1 MRAISTLLFGITL
14 ASSVHA
20 QPDLSGFWS
29 PQVQRQDS
37 GDVAAG
43 KIPEGAVFIDDAG
56 AGELAEGN
64 FSGLGLTER
73 AKAEVR
79 DYDFASEFDR
89 ENTCIAPSVAFY
101 MQAPFPI
108 EIHQADQLI
117 AMKIEYFD
125 LYRLIFLDGREIPA
139 DAPLSKSGY
148 SVGHWEGNELVV
160 DTARIASATFMNN
173 GFNHSNEMKL
183 TERFTLS
190 EDGQTLSLIQVYE
203 DPETF
208 DGVAARQM
216 AWRKRDGEYVFPY
229 ECDPSFGN

>member
-56 AGELAEGN
+56 AGELAEGD
-64 FSGLGLTER
+64 FSGLRLTER